1 MVIII
6 GSQMILRGL
15 RGYKL
20 SLARE
25 EGVDRGGELV
35 AAVKELELEEEDEA
49 HELAAHLLDQLT
61 TSVGRAT

>member
-1 MVIII
+1 
-6 GSQMILRGL
+6 MIL

-49 HELAAHLLDQLT
+49 HEFTAHLLDQFT